1 MWRTLSLVKNR
12 TLAPVNSAPV
22 TQLLPAAILF
32 DMDGTIVDTEPYW
45 IEEQTTLVSSF
56 GGEWSYDD
64 ALTLVGS
71 GLWHSAAILQGRG
84 VEMEIDDII
93 QTLTSRVLERVATDL
108 PWRPGARE
116 LLLAAREAGI
126 PTALVT
132 MSVKRMAEHIVSL
145 IPFTAFDFVVAG
157 DDVTHAKPHP
167 EPYLMAAR
175 LLGVRPEDCIAIED
189 SSTGLAAAVA
199 SGAVSIGVPMHSTLS
214 HGLGYAIWP
223 TLEGRSLNDLRE
235 LFAASS
241 AAASLA

>member
-1 MWRTLSLVKNR
+1 
-12 TLAPVNSAPV
+12 V
-22 TQLLPAAILF
+22 TQLFPAAILF

-45 IEEQTTLVSSF
+45 ILEQTELVHSF
-56 GGEWSYDD
+56 GGEWSYED

-84 VEMEIDDII
+84 VDMEIDAII
-93 QTLTSRVLERVATDL
+93 QTLTSRVLERVAGDL
-108 PWRPGARE
+108 PWRPGAE
-116 LLLAAREAGI
+116 NLLRQAREAGI

-145 IPFTAFDFVVAG
+145 IPFTAFDFIIAG

-167 EPYLMAAR
+167 EPYLKAAA

-199 SGAVSIGVPMHSTLS
+199 SGAVSIGVPMHSALS
-214 HGLGYAIWP
+214 EGLGYEIWP
-223 TLEGRSLNDLRE
+223 TLEGKTINDLRE
-235 LFAASS
+235 LFSETAPA
-241 AAASLA
+241 